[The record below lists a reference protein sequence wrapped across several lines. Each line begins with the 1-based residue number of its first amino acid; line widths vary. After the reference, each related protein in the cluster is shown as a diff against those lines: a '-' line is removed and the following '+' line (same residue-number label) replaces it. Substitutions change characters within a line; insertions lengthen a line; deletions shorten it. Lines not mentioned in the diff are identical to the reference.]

1 MKVNFKRDF
10 NTAERR
16 YRVVN
21 NPNSV
26 PEAMRH
32 KLPSDA
38 EIVKEPKPKAPPKEK
53 GKGKGKSAK
62 PAEPSAKKGAP
73 PDGAED

>member
-10 NTAERR
+10 YTADRR
-16 YRVVN
+16 YRVAN

-26 PEAMRH
+26 PEALRH

-38 EIVKEPKPKAPPKEK
+38 EIVKEPKPKSKSK

-62 PAEPSAKKGAP
+62 PAEPSATTGAP